1 LEHDAGFVIDAVNRT
16 GHGVEG
22 LEMYVLYKLANGSE
36 VFFTAF
42 EVKEGR
48 YGTFLFANWTGQ
60 VAGSYLIIVFTMPG
74 NYSSTLA
81 CMRFTYVSG
90 PPKPPP
96 PPTPDYFALMVVEI
110 TWATLLAVLVIGAYF
125 GQNYRRHRRM
135 RTPIISDQLVQRID
149 NALNTTQALIRE
161 LEWTLTDRRLDRLEK
176 LNFSAGEIANRLE
189 EMLNTLKELAKE
201 TGA

>member
-1 LEHDAGFVIDAVNRT
+1 
-16 GHGVEG
+16 
-22 LEMYVLYKLANGSE
+22 
-36 VFFTAF
+36 
-42 EVKEGR
+42 
-48 YGTFLFANWTGQ
+48 
-60 VAGSYLIIVFTMPG
+60 
-74 NYSSTLA
+74 
-81 CMRFTYVSG
+81 MRFAYVSG